1 MTLYDVI
8 TTVTSNYKYVEDKLN
23 KHMTLHAACL
33 YNKKI
38 SYNRD
43 QIIPLMILLKHSS
56 PNHFFTK
63 PLFCYYSR
71 SFDSYGYN

>member
-8 TTVTSNYKYVEDKLN
+8 TTVTYNYKYVEDKLN
-23 KHMTLHAACL
+23 KHMTLHAASL

-43 QIIPLMILLKHSS
+43 QINDIAKTFKPKSFFYKAIVFLL
-56 PNHFFTK
+56 F
-63 PLFCYYSR
+63 
-71 SFDSYGYN
+71 